1 MTTVT
6 RSAIAVLCALALV
19 GFASVAPA
27 GTPTSNA
34 DADALQILKK
44 MTDYVGGLEKFS
56 MHTENSYEDVLDS
69 GQKIQVDFASSVV
82 IQRPDKLRAE
92 RVDGDVSQVLVYDG
106 ETLSVYQGAQ
116 DFFAVIAAPDNL
128 DDALDFSRDALD
140 LVPPAGD
147 MVYTNAYEL
156 LTAGLTSGF
165 VVGQG
170 RHRRR
175 RLHPARLHHAGGRLA
190 GLGRRRRQAAT
201 GEIRPDHPGRPGAA
215 AVHCADQQ
223 LEHRSDDPRR
233 IVRPQGAGDGDR
245 DRVRPYRHRDGRV
258 SGGVR
263 HTMNKLLK
271 TVVVAVGL
279 AAFFLFD
286 LGSLG
291 LVPEAEAV
299 AGVRRRTAR
308 RTAVVV
314 SSADAAAG
322 FLRKRPG
329 RSRPA
334 GGRRAPAPQ
343 SNRLRRP
350 SNRPPRGGCT
360 GACAD
365 ADDHGVA
372 RRMRDD
378 GQVYQCGD
386 IMYKP
391 YLQGTTVV
399 YAQVP
404 GP

>member
-165 VVGQG
+165 VVGK
-170 RHRRR
+170 
-175 RLHPARLHHAGGRLA
+175 AVIGGVGCTQLA
-190 GLGRRRRQAAT
+190 FTTPVVDWQ
-201 GEIRPDHPGRPGAA
+201 
-215 AVHCADQQ
+215 VWVADGDKP
-223 LEHRSDDPRR
+223 LPVKYVLTTRDDPAQ
-233 IVRPQGAGDGDR
+233 PQYIALISNWNTD
-245 DRVRPYRHRDGRV
+245 PMIP
-258 SGGVR
+258 GG
-263 HTMNKLLK
+263 
-271 TVVVAVGL
+271 
-279 AAFFLFD
+279 LFD
-286 LGSLG
+286 L
-291 LVPEAEAV
+291 
-299 AGVRRRTAR
+299 
-308 RTAVVV
+308 
-314 SSADAAAG
+314 
-322 FLRKRPG
+322 K
-329 RSRPA
+329 
-334 GGRRAPAPQ
+334 APATATEIEFV
-343 SNRLRRP
+343 RI
-350 SNRPPRGGCT
+350 
-360 GACAD
+360 
-365 ADDHGVA
+365 
-372 RRMRDD
+372 
-378 GQVYQCGD
+378 D
-386 IMYKP
+386 IE
-391 YLQGTTVV
+391 T
-399 YAQVP
+399 AE
-404 GP
+404 